1 MHRGTAGR
9 LPHVRA
15 RTASAACARCAPW
28 GALGPWTCGDWC
40 RLAGPGSRIEPPAG
54 AGCAAALPAQTI
66 GVDDPPAAGA
76 SGRAQWHE
84 MPPRVRRRGAARA
97 PLSWWAGLRWNRRCS
112 RRWGGGTARAS
123 AVTSPPPPKYPSAA
137 ARCVARLATS
147 AKGRGDSARTWA
159 APWPLQSGSDSELQ
173 WGRDFAA
180 AVEP

>member
-123 AVTSPPPPKYPSAA
+123 AVTSPPPPNIPRRRRGVLLDSRHLRKGGAIPHALGPRLG
-137 ARCVARLATS
+137 RCSRAVTRNCSGAVTL
-147 AKGRGDSARTWA
+147 
-159 APWPLQSGSDSELQ
+159 PLL
-173 WGRDFAA
+173 
-180 AVEP
+180 